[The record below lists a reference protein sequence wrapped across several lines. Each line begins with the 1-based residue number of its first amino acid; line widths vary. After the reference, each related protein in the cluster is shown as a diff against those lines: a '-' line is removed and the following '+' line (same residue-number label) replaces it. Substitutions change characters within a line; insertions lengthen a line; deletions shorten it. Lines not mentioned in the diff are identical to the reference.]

1 MNRLTYAAT
10 GRVLLGLYFL
20 VPGLAKIADWDRHV
34 ELMQHHNIVFIDPLL
49 AIATIANLAAGML
62 LLFNREVRFA
72 ALGAVVYII
81 LVNAM
86 LHDFWNFDGM
96 EGAHELQNFVKN
108 LAVLAGLLVLASTAP
123 KSRLPIIHKL

>member
-1 MNRLTYAAT
+1 
-10 GRVLLGLYFL
+10 
-20 VPGLAKIADWDRHV
+20 
-34 ELMQHHNIVFIDPLL
+34 
-49 AIATIANLAAGML
+49 
-62 LLFNREVRFA
+62 
-72 ALGAVVYII
+72 
-81 LVNAM
+81 M